1 MTARITARALA
12 ALASLALVIAA
23 CGNGAATTAPTQ
35 ATGTTAPATQVPATQ
50 GAAATGGPSVD
61 PLASFH
67 GAQSLE
73 ALLPDQVGGV
83 SVVKASIG
91 GTDFMANLGASDELR
106 NALTALGKSPAD
118 LSVAFA
124 SAGTTT
130 LFAFQVNG
138 VAGSQI
144 LSAMIA
150 QQAPGSTS
158 TDVSFGG
165 KSVKKI
171 STTDDSTVSYVYTS
185 QDVVFV
191 VAGDDVT
198 DAILNEVFSKLP

>member
-12 ALASLALVIAA
+12 ALASVAIVIAA
-23 CGNGAATTAPTQ
+23 CGNGAATTAPATQ
-35 ATGTTAPATQVPATQ
+35 ATATTVPASQPTATQ
-50 GAAATGGPSVD
+50 AAGGPSID

-67 GAQSLE
+67 GAQNLE
-73 ALLPDQVGGV
+73 ALLPNEVGGV
-83 SVVKASIG
+83 QVVKASIG

-165 KSVKKI
+165 KSVKKVA
-171 STTDDSTVSYVYTS
+171 TTDDSTVSYVYTS

-191 VAGDDVT
+191 VAGEDIT